1 MTTPHIGIA
10 GAGLAGRTLAWRLAR
25 AGCCVSLFD
34 AKRRDDLTSASQTAA
49 AMLSPLAEQKVSD
62 DAVFE
67 LGQRSMQLWPQW
79 IAELAEAG
87 GERGGG
93 PPQTSSGPSG
103 GNASHEVKSGGSQNS
118 PVYFRQDG
126 TLVVAHP
133 QDQSSLEHFTRL
145 LNHKLPERFR
155 AQVQTLDAA
164 ALGRVEPALAGRFG
178 GGLYLQGE
186 GQLANDQWMAALAI
200 ELDRL
205 GVQWHE
211 GQAVERMEARGVV
224 CAGQRHTVDVTV
236 DARGIGSKSQL
247 PTLRGVRGEVLR
259 VECEG
264 ISLQRPVR
272 LMHPRYQLYV
282 APRPNHQFV
291 VGATELESED
301 TGPVTVRSVLELA
314 SALHSLHPAFGEA
327 RVLRMNAALRP
338 ALDDHRPSVGQHGG
352 VWHINGLYRHGYLC
366 APALVADLVNALTQA
381 LTGKPL
387 GAPTSSLAT
396 WPVEPPSSCSQPS
409 AQPQPQFQ
417 S

>member
-1 MTTPHIGIA
+1 MGAPHVGIA

-25 AGCCVSLFD
+25 AGCRVSLFD

-49 AMLSPLAEQKVSD
+49 AMLSPLAELAVAD
-62 DAVFE
+62 DAVFA

-79 IAELAEAG
+79 IAELAEF
-87 GERGGG
+87 
-93 PPQTSSGPSG
+93 SG
-103 GNASHEVKSGGSQNS
+103 Q

-126 TLVVAHP
+126 TLVVAHA

-145 LNHKLPERFR
+145 LNHKLPEVSKD
-155 AQVQTLDAA
+155 QVQTLDAA
-164 ALGRVEPALAGRFG
+164 ALGKLEPALVGRFA

-186 GQLANDQWMAALAI
+186 GQLANDQWMAALAL

-211 GQAVERMEARGVV
+211 SQSVERIEAKAMI
-224 CAGQRHTVDVTV
+224 CAGQTHNIDIAV
-236 DARGIGSKSQL
+236 DARGVGSKAAWPQ
-247 PTLRGVRGEVLR
+247 LRGVRGEVLR
-259 VECEG
+259 VECSG
-264 ISLQRPVR
+264 VALQRPVR

-301 TGPVTVRSVLELA
+301 AGPVTVRSVLELA

-327 RVLRMNAALRP
+327 RVLRMSAALRP
-338 ALDDHRPSVGQHGG
+338 ALDDHRPAISLRDD

-366 APALVADLVNALTQA
+366 APALVDDLAHKLM
-381 LTGKPL
+381 
-387 GAPTSSLAT
+387 
-396 WPVEPPSSCSQPS
+396 E
-409 AQPQPQFQ
+409 
-417 S
+417 